1 MQREE
6 TPDSGSS
13 GQQPIG
19 KREGIRRSR
28 AGSFPLS
35 VPCLHSGRP
44 CRMAGPGPGAGSS
57 GTAFS
62 FPLRQRRRLPAS
74 PGGPGPGIPRP
85 AGSTPVIQKPGG
97 VSASGLSHS
106 RSCRPHDSVLSP
118 RAVLPAASGAFM
130 RAAGLQGSGP
140 EGRGSLPCRS
150 LSRGLKTSGSADFP
164 AVPRPQPAASAAS
177 GRFSPC
183 VEWSCLIR
191 RIRSIADILL
201 SPCSVSLLAQQS
213 RDSGPGFSLPW
224 IFSGLI
230 GKTGILFFDLPE
242 KPGGC
247 RAPGDAAAASCRI
260 ILLQTPRFLIS
271 NARQICR
278 SRRRRGAAVAL
289 AGLPDRAFQPPCL
302 LQTCRTAGCKK
313 RTGGQNAHLFH
324 TGFHPSYFRFFSIF
338 LTGSPS
344 VPPCP
349 SSSGVFRCS
358 GTAAM
363 GQGPGLRPVL
373 AALVAVL
380 FQQVQNVVVHGIL
393 IVARPGDIGHI
404 EVIFHL
410 AQNIQDGH
418 EGRQIRAGLAA

>member
-1 MQREE
+1 MQDGR
-6 TPDSGSS
+6 TRSGCWKFRQGFLLPSAAA
-13 GQQPIG
+13 Q
-19 KREGIRRSR
+19 EAAGIT
-28 AGSFPLS
+28 GGL
-35 VPCLHSGRP
+35 
-44 CRMAGPGPGAGSS
+44 GPG
-57 GTAFS
+57 
-62 FPLRQRRRLPAS
+62 LPE
-74 PGGPGPGIPRP
+74 P

-260 ILLQTPRFLIS
+260 ILLQTPRLLIS
-271 NARQICR
+271 NAAR
-278 SRRRRGAAVAL
+278 SAGAAAGVAQPWPWQGCRTVL
-289 AGLPDRAFQPPCL
+289 FSLPAFCRPAGLQAVKKEQAGRMPACSIPDFIRPIS
-302 LQTCRTAGCKK
+302 
-313 RTGGQNAHLFH
+313 
-324 TGFHPSYFRFFSIF
+324 GFSA
-338 LTGSPS
+338 
-344 VPPCP
+344 
-349 SSSGVFRCS
+349 SS
-358 GTAAM
+358 
-363 GQGPGLRPVL
+363 
-373 AALVAVL
+373 
-380 FQQVQNVVVHGIL
+380 
-393 IVARPGDIGHI
+393 
-404 EVIFHL
+404 
-410 AQNIQDGH
+410 
-418 EGRQIRAGLAA
+418 